1 MKRMPV
7 ERIVLLFIILNA
19 VFFIS
24 LGLFDVYL
32 AGSLVDLDKEMLAKV
47 SSQIRNLNI
56 AVVLITPILFVI
68 GYIVVYKSLLNSI
81 NSVNNIIKKIADG
94 DLTLNLEDCPGI
106 LGSLTQNINNLI
118 VRTRQSFRMTKRN
131 MIAIK
136 CASDELKQSQTK
148 VINELKMVEDN
159 SSSISSAAE
168 ELSATSSH
176 IVDSCKSSLD
186 GTVELS
192 KNADVGMERA
202 NGLKTTINEI
212 ASSINSLNKNIT
224 DFIKRYE
231 QIEKFTAT
239 INDIA
244 DQTNLLALNAAIEAA
259 RAGESGRGFAV
270 VADEV
275 RKLSIKTTDS
285 TKEIKAVIS
294 SLNNEMKMIKGEMS
308 DSVRKIDFGVEI
320 TQETIENFENMNSNI
335 KDIVI
340 QLERILRSTEEE
352 SMAVNDIS
360 QSITNVSKKLEGL
373 VHSSEEFLKAWDTI
387 LNISLEVDREIS
399 AYNIG
404 KNDTLISWSSKIE
417 TGVKKFDE
425 QHKELVRLLNK
436 FYSSMN
442 DGSSN
447 NVLGN
452 ILKELANY
460 TVYHFQSEEDAFK
473 RYNFPMKDEHMRSHK
488 NLVDQVVKIIKDFE
502 SGKEVVSVNLLQ
514 FLKEWVINHI
524 IQEDKEYSKYFKSIN
539 AKID

>member
-68 GYIVVYKSLLNSI
+68 GYIVVYRSLLNSI